1 MRLEVNPYIFGKKIG
16 TLLYD
21 EGKVYFEYD
30 EAFRSSGLEISPL
43 MLSLESTRLYTNEK
57 ERDYFQGLPGV
68 FHDSL
73 PDKFG
78 TKLIE
83 RYFESKNIP
92 PHELNIMQKLMF
104 VGNKSMGAISY
115 QPSENL
121 MDRHGMQELIDI
133 EVFSKNA
140 QKIIKGETLEV
151 VDGVLAFMDSA
162 ASAGGARAKAVVG
175 FDPTSDKM
183 IYGMRD
189 TLPEPF
195 EHWLI
200 KFDMYD
206 DNGNSQDYTKLEFL
220 YMTMAK
226 EAGIEIP
233 ELRLLEQGGLTH
245 YIIKRFDRENNKRLH
260 MHSAAGMTHSNI
272 NVPGH
277 YSYDNLLRL
286 TRRVTGAQRDVEE
299 VYRRMIFNIVARNQ
313 DDHAKNFAFLMDARG
328 GWRLSPAYD
337 ITYAYGSGY
346 TREHQL
352 SLKGKTSN
360 FERKELLQLAEEH
373 SLSKSKA
380 NEWIECIIEI
390 VSDFSHRAKDLDI
403 NGKLL
408 ERVGKSHRLKL

>member
-21 EGKVYFEYD
+21 DGKVYFEYD
-30 EAFRSSGLEISPL
+30 KAFRDSGLEISPL
-43 MLSLESTRLYTNEK
+43 MLPLQSTRLYSNEE
-57 ERDYFQGLPGV
+57 ERNYFQGLPGV

-92 PHELNIMQKLMF
+92 PHELNILQKLMF

-115 QPSENL
+115 HPSENL

-133 EVFSKNA
+133 EAFSQNA
-140 QKIIKGETLEV
+140 QKIIKGEILEV
-151 VDGVLAFMDSA
+151 VEGVLAFMDSA

-175 FDPTSDKM
+175 FDPGSQQM
-183 IYGMRD
+183 IYGLRD
-189 TLPEPF
+189 ILPEPF

-200 KFDMYD
+200 KFDLYD
-206 DNGNSQDYTKLEFL
+206 DKGESRDYTKLEYL
-220 YMTMAK
+220 YMSMAK

-233 ELRLLEQGGLTH
+233 QIRLLEQGNLTH
-245 YIIKRFDRENNKRLH
+245 YMIKRFDRGDNKRLH

-286 TRRVTGAQRDVEE
+286 TRRVTGAQSDVEE
-299 VYRRMIFNIVARNQ
+299 LYRRMVFNIVARNQ
-313 DDHAKNFAFLMDARG
+313 DDHAKNFAYLMDERG
-328 GWRLSPAYD
+328 EWRLSPAYD
-337 ITYAYGSGY
+337 ITYAYGTGY

-352 SLKGKTSN
+352 SLKGKTSD
-360 FERKELLQLAEEH
+360 FTRADLLQVAEEH
-373 SLSKSKA
+373 SISRKRA
-380 NEWIECIIEI
+380 EEWIDQTIMLFT
-390 VSDFSHRAKDLDI
+390 SFPQRAAQLDI
-403 NGKLL
+403 NP
-408 ERVGKSHRLKL
+408 EMINRVGQNHRLEL